1 MTSSPEQ
8 DDAYI
13 AALKAMIVENAPAG
27 EGGEGGGG
35 DGETGPAGPAGPPGP
50 MRARRTGRTR
60 RTSWTSWASWKRR
73 RRREHGGWP
82 SAADFP
88 GNDLGAKLNAAFAA
102 GHLAV
107 DVPPAQWT
115 ISTPVNLP
123 MGACV
128 RIDWHSY
135 PHHIICATRG
145 KPVFECVGGKRH
157 WRILGGCFYGSG
169 SGTPCCFL
177 LCGRDDATGQQCGD
191 IGLLSA
197 VQTSGSWGIAGV
209 VNIAGEILNFQD
221 CNFWMQGRG
230 DMDWNGAT
238 ATVIIANADY
248 FGLPYT
254 YTKANT
260 KTGSCSAIVF
270 QNCDIRGDQNA
281 DVPAQRAGRGCHHH
295 RVLPDQP
302 EQLGSDRHRAF
313 TQRRRCPRR
322 LYLGGGGRTE
332 NNTGGANP
340 GCPVILVDGQG
351 IGAAG
356 LYECTIGA
364 MGFFVGGAMSHS
376 TPVLKAM
383 NGGVIYGLT
392 WDQGGHIEH
401 TNMLID
407 HRTADLQWAS
417 IRSRFNAHIECSG
430 RSIHHSTIRIGGE
443 VRGNIGT
450 KTKVLSS
457 NQNNW

>member
-1 MTSSPEQ
+1 M
-8 DDAYI
+8 
-13 AALKAMIVENAPAG
+13 
-27 EGGEGGGG
+27 
-35 DGETGPAGPAGPPGP
+35 
-50 MRARRTGRTR
+50 
-60 RTSWTSWASWKRR
+60 
-73 RRREHGGWP
+73 
-82 SAADFP
+82 
-88 GNDLGAKLNAAFAA
+88 
-102 GHLAV
+102 

-135 PHHIICATRG
+135 PHHIVCATRG
-145 KPVFECVGGKRH
+145 KPVFECIGGKRH

-169 SGTPCCFL
+169 SGTPSCFL

-191 IGLLSA
+191 IGLLSQ
-197 VQTSGSWGIAGV
+197 VQTSGSWGIACL
-209 VNIAGEILNFQD
+209 VNISGEILNFQD

-230 DMDWNGAT
+230 DMNWGGAKRHHHHCERRLLRPALQLHETQHARQARAPPSSFRT
-238 ATVIIANADY
+238 ATSEPTHI
-248 FGLPYT
+248 T
-254 YTKANT
+254 T
-260 KTGSCSAIVF
+260 SCSRGRSRMSRSSRSYMTSPSSYGQIVVEPSP
-270 QNCDIRGDQNA
+270 NG
-281 DVPAQRAGRGCHHH
+281 G
-295 RVLPDQP
+295 
-302 EQLGSDRHRAF
+302 
-313 TQRRRCPRR
+313 CPRR

-332 NNTGGANP
+332 NNTGSANA
-340 GCPVILVDGQG
+340 GCPVILVDGQNKG
-351 IGAAG
+351 GAG

-376 TPVLKAM
+376 TPVLKAV

-401 TNMLID
+401 TNVLID

-450 KTKVLSS
+450 KTKVFSA

>member
-1 MTSSPEQ
+1 M
-8 DDAYI
+8 
-13 AALKAMIVENAPAG
+13 
-27 EGGEGGGG
+27 
-35 DGETGPAGPAGPPGP
+35 
-50 MRARRTGRTR
+50 
-60 RTSWTSWASWKRR
+60 
-73 RRREHGGWP
+73 
-82 SAADFP
+82 
-88 GNDLGAKLNAAFAA
+88 
-102 GHLAV
+102 

-135 PHHIICATRG
+135 PHHIVCATRG
-145 KPVFECVGGKRH
+145 KPVFECIGGKRH

-169 SGTPCCFL
+169 SGTPSCFL

-191 IGLLSA
+191 IGLLSQ
-197 VQTSGSWGIAGV
+197 VQTSGSWGIACI
-209 VNIAGEILNFQD
+209 VNISGEILNFQD

-230 DMDWNGAT
+230 DMNWGGAK
-238 ATVIIANADY
+238 ATIIIANADY
-248 FGLPYT
+248 FGLPYS
-254 YTKANT
+254 YTKPNT
-260 KTGSCSAIVF
+260 KAGSCSAIVF
-270 QNCDIRGDQNA
+270 QNCDIRA
-281 DVPAQRAGRGCHHH
+281 DSEHNILLKGQVEDVTVIASYLTSPSSYGQIVIEPSPNGG
-295 RVLPDQP
+295 
-302 EQLGSDRHRAF
+302 
-313 TQRRRCPRR
+313 CPRR

-332 NNTGGANP
+332 NNTGSANA
-340 GCPVILVDGQG
+340 GCPVILVDGKN
-351 IGAAG
+351 IGGAG

-376 TPVLKAM
+376 TPVLKAI

-401 TNMLID
+401 TNVLID
-407 HRTADLQWAS
+407 HRTTDLQWAS

-450 KTKVLSS
+450 KTKVFSA